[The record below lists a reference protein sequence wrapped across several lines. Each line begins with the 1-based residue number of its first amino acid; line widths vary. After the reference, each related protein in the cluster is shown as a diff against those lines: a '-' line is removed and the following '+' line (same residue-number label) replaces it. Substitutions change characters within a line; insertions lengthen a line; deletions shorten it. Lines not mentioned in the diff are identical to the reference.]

1 MINLE
6 IPKKFKPLA
15 SQANQVATE
24 VFRPISRK
32 YDAAEHAYPKELDML
47 ASLIDGMNEGS
58 DIGGA
63 GAAGVRREANGDDD
77 GENRNGSNLS
87 TVLGIIEL
95 CWGDVG
101 LLLSM
106 PRQGLG
112 NSAIASV
119 ATEEQLEHYGGKWA
133 AMAITEPE
141 AGSDSAAIR
150 TTAELDGD
158 EYVLNGEKI
167 FVTSGDRADLIVVWA
182 TLDRSKGRAA
192 IKSFIVERD
201 NPGLKLDRL
210 EHKLGIRASDTA
222 NFTLQ
227 DCRVPKE
234 ALLGDP
240 EVDGKKGFAGA
251 MQTFDNTRPLVA
263 AMAVGVARAALE
275 ETRERLAEA
284 GRRGRLRHPRPLP
297 ARRRGALPG
306 DGGRLRGGL
315 AADPAGRLDGRQRQ
329 AQLAAGLDGQ
339 GQGRPH
345 LRRRRPRLRRALRQR
360 RLRRERAAREV
371 GPRRED
377 PRHLRGDPADP
388 AADRRPPAARQELAA
403 NCGNRRGSGCPS
415 PETVAAGA
423 ARLSVRRGTT
433 RQATRSPEG
442 IGRGPPPI
450 FVRQTAGREPD
461 RGLDGASPASRLG
474 IVAVDARGRTGGT
487 GTSAN

>member
-1 MINLE
+1 MTINLE

-15 SQANQVATE
+15 TQANQVATE

-32 YDAAEHAYPKELDML
+32 YDEAEHTYPKELDML

-63 GAAGVRREANGDDD
+63 GAAGVRREDKAEDAA
-77 GENRNGSNLS
+77 NRNGSNLS

-119 ATEEQLEHYGGKWA
+119 ATEEQLERYGGRWA

-227 DCRVPKE
+227 DCRVPKD

-240 EVDGKKGFAGA
+240 EVREKGFAGV
-251 MQTFDNTRPLVA
+251 METFDNTRPLVA

-275 ETRERLAEA
+275 ETRRRLLEA
-284 GRRGRLRHPRPLP
+284 GVEIDYDRPALAQHAAA
-297 ARRRGALPG
+297 ARFLEMEADYEASWL
-306 DGGRLRGGL
+306 LTL
-315 AADPAGRLDGRQRQ
+315 HAAWMADNAKPNSLQASMAKAKAGRTCVEVTLGCVELCGSVGYGEGELLEKWARDAKILDIFEGTQQ
-329 AQLAAGLDGQ
+329 IQLLI
-339 GQGRPH
+339 
-345 LRRRRPRLRRALRQR
+345 
-360 RLRRERAAREV
+360 V
-371 GPRRED
+371 
-377 PRHLRGDPADP
+377 
-388 AADRRPPAARQELAA
+388 ARQLLGKSSSEL
-403 NCGNRRGSGCPS
+403 R
-415 PETVAAGA
+415 
-423 ARLSVRRGTT
+423 
-433 RQATRSPEG
+433 
-442 IGRGPPPI
+442 
-450 FVRQTAGREPD
+450 
-461 RGLDGASPASRLG
+461 
-474 IVAVDARGRTGGT
+474 
-487 GTSAN
+487 